1 MQAWSAQPIDGT
13 ILGVRLPASWRM
25 SVHAD
30 EHERLRF
37 GRFSSIAKSMAFWA
51 FYTGAIASASIASF
65 SIVRGGRDAK
75 PAAAGI
81 QSDAPR
87 GTEAIAVPGSMADRP
102 GAIADAMNPKMRVAT
117 PTLCIRPNSRDW
129 ARQTRVSR
137 NRCNRARRVFGK
149 PFPQPAGKRRHRNRR
164 IPVSHIRSSNRP
176 IRRQRQTAPRTI
188 PPRRLR
194 DPSLQLRRKHRR
206 IWTRDSRARER
217 NCKLQPRTSQKRPRV
232 CRPRMCRPR
241 PPHKPTPLTVSIRYG
256 LKIVETPPPP
266 SA

>member
-25 SVHAD
+25 SVHAG

-87 GTEAIAVPGSMADRP
+87 GAEAIAVPGSMADRP
-102 GAIADAMNPKMRVAT
+102 GAIAEGMNPKMRVADSDALH
-117 PTLCIRPNSRDW
+117 PPKSSRL
-129 ARQTRVSR
+129 
-137 NRCNRARRVFGK
+137 G
-149 PFPQPAGKRRHRNRR
+149 
-164 IPVSHIRSSNRP
+164 
-176 IRRQRQTAPRTI
+176 
-188 PPRRLR
+188 
-194 DPSLQLRRKHRR
+194 
-206 IWTRDSRARER
+206 
-217 NCKLQPRTSQKRPRV
+217 
-232 CRPRMCRPR
+232 
-241 PPHKPTPLTVSIRYG
+241 
-256 LKIVETPPPP
+256 
-266 SA
+266 